1 MYKKPSLH
9 FARARVER
17 GMLKHFFSEAR
28 MKRKQNFTDK
38 YGWLLRRASA
48 SLAFAV
54 YVAACLLG
62 SLFGIGFAMKLVYPV
77 VGLLP
82 LALIL
87 AAVSIA
93 LRPAFRRLER
103 SRRPALR
110 LLAKPLF
117 CLHAYAAV
125 FAFLGLLAFLKQTF
139 LD

>member
-1 MYKKPSLH
+1 
-9 FARARVER
+9 
-17 GMLKHFFSEAR
+17 

-38 YGWLLRRASA
+38 LGWRVRRASA

-54 YVAACLLG
+54 YVEACILG
-62 SLFGIGFAMKLVYPV
+62 SLFGIGSAMKAVYPV

-82 LALIL
+82 LVFIL

-103 SRRPALR
+103 SKRPALR
-110 LLAKPLF
+110 LLAEPLVYI
-117 CLHAYAAV
+117 HSVSAV
-125 FAFLGLLAFLKQTF
+125 FAFVGLMVFLKQTF

>member
-1 MYKKPSLH
+1 
-9 FARARVER
+9 
-17 GMLKHFFSEAR
+17 

-38 YGWLLRRASA
+38 YGWRVRRASA

-62 SLFGIGFAMKLVYPV
+62 SLFGIGFAMKAAYPV

-82 LALIL
+82 LAFIL
-87 AAVSIA
+87 AAVSVA

-103 SRRPALR
+103 SKRPALR
-110 LLAKPLF
+110 LLAEPLVY
-117 CLHAYAAV
+117 LHGYAAV
-125 FAFLGLLAFLKQTF
+125 FAFVGLLVFLKQTF

>member
-17 GMLKHFFSEAR
+17 GMLTHFFQEAC

-38 YGWLLRRASA
+38 LGWRVRRAAA
-48 SLAFAV
+48 SLAFAFYMV
-54 YVAACLLG
+54 ACLLG
-62 SLFGIGFAMKLVYPV
+62 SLFGIGFAMKAVYPV

-87 AAVSIA
+87 AAVSVARLPTI
-93 LRPAFRRLER
+93 RRLER

-110 LLAKPLF
+110 LLAEPLV
-117 CLHAYAAV
+117 CIHSVAAV
-125 FAFLGLLAFLKQTF
+125 FAFGGLLGFLKQAF

>member
-1 MYKKPSLH
+1 MI
-9 FARARVER
+9 
-17 GMLKHFFSEAR
+17 
-28 MKRKQNFTDK
+28 RKILVQ
-38 YGWLLRRASA
+38 
-48 SLAFAV
+48 LAGAV

-62 SLFGIGFAMKLVYPV
+62 SLFGIGFAMKAVYPV

-110 LLAKPLF
+110 LLAEPLF
-117 CLHAYAAV
+117 YLHAYAAV
-125 FAFLGLLAFLKQTF
+125 FAFVGLLAFLKQTF